1 MSRLLSVLPED
12 NPDRPIIMK
21 AYQKMM
27 NTLLENQDADGMWHQ
42 LIDEPAS
49 YKETSGTAMFTYAM
63 LVGVKRGW
71 LDKKSYEPAAMKGW
85 LALISYLN
93 ADDELT
99 NVCEGTNIKNDK
111 NHYMT
116 RKQITGDLH
125 AHAPLLWCA
134 TELLT
139 K

>member
-1 MSRLLSVLPED
+1 MT
-12 NPDRPIIMK
+12 
-21 AYQKMM
+21 
-27 NTLLENQDADGMWHQ
+27 TLLENQDADGMWHQ

-63 LVGVKRGW
+63 LVGVKHGW
-71 LDKKSYEPAAMKGW
+71 LDKKAYAPAAMKGW
-85 LALISYLN
+85 LALVSYIN
-93 ADDELT
+93 IDDEVT

-111 NHYMT
+111 NHYMN

-139 K
+139 E